1 MTIGERIRKARKAKG
16 WSQRV
21 LTQHIE
27 SDASYIN
34 RIETGKLNPSVVAVE
49 RIAGAL
55 DCSLDQKVTGKDDEL
70 EVPIR
75 DKGLFDRM
83 RLIDSLEESDRNALV
98 HIIDSMLT
106 KKRMR
111 ELLDSKLLKGIEQ
124 R

>member
-1 MTIGERIRKARKAKG
+1 MLA
-16 WSQRV
+16 
-21 LTQHIE
+21 QHID

-34 RIETGKLNPSVVAVE
+34 RIETGKLNPSVVALE

-55 DCSLDQKVTGKDDEL
+55 ECPMDQIVRGKDDEP
-70 EVPIR
+70 EVHIR

-83 RLIDSLEESDRNALV
+83 RLIDSLEESDRNALI

-111 ELLDSKLLKGIEQ
+111 ELLDRELLQGTEQ